1 MLSYSFLF
9 LTCLAQFQVPYRV
22 GTGKDDV
29 IEVLKRTPIDPP
41 VGANDV
47 NCKVTDDSPPVI
59 LVHGTFENQ
68 NNNWGALSP
77 LLHNEGRCPWTF
89 NFGKPPRARGG
100 LMNLMRPAI
109 NLDDKYGLGDIENSA
124 QELANFV
131 QIVLKQTG
139 AKRVDLVGHSQGGM
153 MPHVYLRDLGGAEF
167 VRKFVAL
174 APSNRGTDFSK
185 AVPASVGGLVGRFY
199 NVNQNVLNQLVRELC
214 VACLQQQE
222 NSAFMQK
229 LNSKP
234 LAAPSVEYTVIVSK
248 YDSVVMPYE
257 NQYMVNAKN
266 YLLQNECPSN
276 LATHM
281 SISYDKRALGM
292 VMNALNNQETP
303 LYCN

>member
-1 MLSYSFLF
+1 MFNYSFLF

-22 GTGKDDV
+22 GSGTGKDD
-29 IEVLKRTPIDPP
+29 ILEALRETNTNPP

-47 NCKVTDDSPPVI
+47 TCKVTDDSPPVI

-77 LLHNEGRCPWTF
+77 LLRNKGRCPWTF
-89 NFGKPPRARGG
+89 NFGKPPNDEILNIAA
-100 LMNLMRPAI
+100 PAI

-131 QIVLKQTG
+131 QIVLKKTG
-139 AKRVDLVGHSQGGM
+139 AKKVDLVGHSQGGM
-153 MPHVYLRDLGGAEF
+153 MPHVYLRDMGGAEF

-174 APSNRGTDFSK
+174 APSNHGTDFSK
-185 AVPASVGGLVGRFY
+185 VVPENTGILVGEFY
-199 NVNQNVLNQLVRELC
+199 NVNQDILNQIVRDLC
-214 VACLQQQE
+214 VACSQQQE
-222 NSAFMQK
+222 NSEFMQK

-234 LAAPSVEYTVIVSK
+234 LAVPSVEYTVIVSK

-257 NQYMVNAKN
+257 TQYMENAKN
-266 YLLQNECPSN
+266 YLLQKGCPSN
-276 LATHM
+276 LATHV

-292 VMNALNNQETP
+292 VINAINNQTTP
-303 LYCN
+303 LYC